1 MEVTKALAALQ
12 PLYGKDNVEIVTVD
26 GQRVRGVVRSMKT
39 TQALT
44 TPSVKIECANGE
56 IVKIPFPSIAE
67 IKDHNGAATASSR
80 AVRSQVRL
88 PLVVPR
94 PHMCHCFFQRP
105 SRIVRRFSFQL
116 MTKLECFGSFRSC
129 H

>member
-1 MEVTKALAALQ
+1 MASIVRHIDIRRLPVQYLYSFRKVRALRGLNFGEEVNVEVTKALAALQ

-56 IVKIPFPSIAE
+56 VIKIPFPTIAE
-67 IKDHNGAATASSR
+67 IKDHNTGG
-80 AVRSQVRL
+80 Q
-88 PLVVPR
+88 
-94 PHMCHCFFQRP
+94 
-105 SRIVRRFSFQL
+105 
-116 MTKLECFGSFRSC
+116 
-129 H
+129 